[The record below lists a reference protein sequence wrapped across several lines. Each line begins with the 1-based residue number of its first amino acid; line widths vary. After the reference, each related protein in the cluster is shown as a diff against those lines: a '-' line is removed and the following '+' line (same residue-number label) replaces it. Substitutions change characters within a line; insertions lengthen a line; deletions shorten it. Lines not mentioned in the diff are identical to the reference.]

1 MKFPTTYMVAVT
13 NEILL
18 KLWISIINFL
28 PQFFLGLLI
37 LLIGYILTKVVNKFI
52 NLFFIFFKVDEIFIK
67 LRLIEKK
74 QIDIW
79 KNILIELI
87 KWLIFLTFLMTSMEI
102 WGLSKAV
109 NFINQIISFFPNI
122 IIVILIAFLGVIS
135 SNFLTKIIL
144 QAIPRS
150 KEKNTITL
158 FIQIIITLFT
168 FLVILNQIGVAKE
181 LIAILFAGIVFMFA
195 LAGGLAFGLGGK
207 EIAQEILTYLKEKI
221 NHS

>member
-1 MKFPTTYMVAVT
+1 MVEVI
-13 NEILL
+13 NEIFL
-18 KLWISIINFL
+18 KLWRSFVNFL
-28 PQFFLGLLI
+28 PQFFLGLII
-37 LLIGYILTKVVNKFI
+37 LLIGYTLAQAVNKFI
-52 NLFFIFFKVDEIFIK
+52 KLFLKFFKIDEIFIK

-74 QIDIW
+74 QIIIW
-79 KNILIELI
+79 ENILIEII
-87 KWLIFLTFLMTSMEI
+87 KWLIFLTFLMTSMEV

-122 IIVILIAFLGVIS
+122 IIVIVVAFLGVIA
-135 SNFLTKIIL
+135 SNFFTKIIM

-158 FIQIIITLFT
+158 FTQIIIALFT
-168 FLVILNQIGVAKE
+168 FLIILNQIGVAKE
-181 LIAILFAGIVFMFA
+181 LISILFAGIVLMFS

-207 EIAQEILTYLKEKI
+207 EIAQEILNYLKHKI

>member
-1 MKFPTTYMVAVT
+1 MKFQVTYMVVVI
-13 NEILL
+13 NEIYQ
-18 KLWISIINFL
+18 KLWISFINFL
-28 PQFFLGLLI
+28 PQFFLGFVI
-37 LLIGYILTKVVNKFI
+37 LLIGYILAQVVNKFI
-52 NLFFIFFKVDEIFIK
+52 NLFFNFFKVDEIFTK

-74 QIDIW
+74 QIVIW
-79 KNILIELI
+79 KNILIEVI

-135 SNFLTKIIL
+135 NNLFSKIII
-144 QAIPRS
+144 QTIPRS
-150 KEKNTITL
+150 KEKNTILL
-158 FIQIIITLFT
+158 FTQVVIALFT
-168 FLVILNQIGVAKE
+168 FLIILNQLGVAKE
-181 LIAILFAGIVFMFA
+181 LISILFAGIVFMFA

-207 EIAQEILTYLKEKI
+207 EIAQEILNYLKDKI